1 MPKITQPSNYNMED
15 LYLYCDLTTR
25 PEIGG
30 KNIDFSG
37 IKTYSVGFLRDGV
50 GFGITSINIDIS
62 PSMQPVI
69 DITFKDFYGN
79 LAIEFNRN
87 KDFVD
92 NITDENGD
100 GINYSS
106 LFQLPYPK
114 FKLTFK
120 GYIGN
125 PVAIDLNVKRVDVT
139 FQPNDGSYEIK
150 AVFIPNL
157 YGFFSDI
164 PFYFLKAV
172 SYLKNSGRN
181 NSKDKILTLFDILET
196 SQILVRQQEVVSKS
210 IESTK
215 NKLNIL
221 YSNLD
226 SMLDD
231 DFDYFEEIKNT
242 SDSGILIPGM
252 QSPLYLNLGKFV
264 RRNKSPKLS
273 IVDKSSKESKAI
285 KSSIKNSKSKEI
297 YKQLIISSI
306 STTKETDDSKLIYLY
321 DDINKLNVSQ
331 LKKGQDLLLNAKKAC
346 DDFELSQIKT
356 TNKELLKQVTIETV
370 FDLLVKDSAYLMGRI
385 LEAGKQGYITDKSNR
400 DTNNDYIGL
409 YFPVTREPSTDK
421 QIPVKKTGPEFT
433 FVNDFISALSKG
445 LAEEERRG
453 LNESSINTPDNIQ
466 SQIKKRISNLE
477 IGSQNPYVL
486 TPTAENIIEN
496 LLKRTGLI
504 AHLFFGDID
513 TDSDDVVDAIDSE
526 LSNINEAL
534 QKITE
539 IEVAELNAF
548 HLNIKN
554 EINKNGDLIDG
565 NYINDPQKKY
575 YILNKL
581 VNSSDVDSNTLKSKK
596 MENNKIFYYYPTDT
610 DFFRDDYYILFK
622 KSQFKDEFIVSNEE
636 NTSLYDDSSFR
647 LFEITD
653 KNLDDVSDISEDDHL
668 IDFEKMQSALKSSSN
683 ISIKDILYTPVSD
696 SQQFNSNQDTNG
708 KYFYGKYILDN
719 RDSGYVWDFAGDS
732 DEAQL
737 QRYLL
742 ITLTEK
748 ILGQIKTNKTEQDK
762 RNQEKEEQLSSNDG
776 YDIIYNQFH
785 NLCNNW
791 KNLVTIEGSKGIT
804 EHIVS
809 KFCNSNDEA
818 SNIFYDIP
826 LLSIQGKNN
835 INIRNAIVNVDALR
849 NSNEQSSVL
858 NAMSNICVKNNFM
871 FLAIPGMAD
880 NNSSKEDNKIIYE
893 KSLSELLKPN
903 TKYINYDSIEP
914 FNHFYVLWMP
924 TPENRAQFN
933 NGNYVYSDFDP
944 SQISISQNNIF
955 QIDYGSSENTVFKSI
970 NMSTEDNKMTSE
982 SAIAINSIADPQ
994 NSKKYKS
1001 FDCSALS
1008 VMEGRSYK
1016 ITVEMIGNA
1025 QIKPTQFFVLNS
1037 THIFSGLYQIM
1048 KVSHSIRPND
1058 MTTKFEAIKMKYTG
1072 NNNFVFIPPITIDD
1086 VNDKNLI
1093 PTTNVVVNDDTEVDL
1108 TDYDG
1113 FPVSQSTISNYVG
1126 KITHSSIP
1134 IPNRAILDTVSFLD
1148 NGNITKNN
1156 GYDVLVGYNPK
1167 NKNERI
1173 IPGWTDSYAGGMDFD
1188 AWKLRVNSPTK
1199 GKVVTTSAS
1208 GRYQIVYTTW
1218 RDSSQLIDT
1227 EFTGVVTD
1235 PKNPPFNKDNQDI
1248 VANFLLTSRL
1258 KKAGLTSSDIEK
1270 AYLDI
1275 KKFDIILRALQEEWE
1290 SVKLLRINGKFIP
1303 KGMSVKDVYDFFV
1316 YAYNQYK

>member
-1 MPKITQPSNYNMED
+1 MPIITQPSNYNMED

-25 PEIGG
+25 SEIGG

-37 IKTYSVGFLRDGV
+37 VKTYSVGFLREGV

-92 NITDENGD
+92 NITDQNGD

-157 YGFFSDI
+157 YGFFSDM

-231 DFDYFEEIKNT
+231 DFDYFEDIKNT
-242 SDSGILIPGM
+242 NDSGIIIPGM

-264 RRNKSPKLS
+264 RRNKSPELS
-273 IVDKSSKESKAI
+273 IADKSSKESKTI
-285 KSSIKNSKSKEI
+285 KSSIRNSKSKEK
-297 YKQLIISSI
+297 YKQLIIASI

-321 DDINKLNVSQ
+321 DDINRNVSQ
-331 LKKGQDLLLNAKKAC
+331 QLKRGQDLLLNAKKAC

-370 FDLLVKDSAYLMGRI
+370 FDLLVRDSAYLIGRI
-385 LEAGKQGYITDKSNR
+385 LEAGKQGYELDKTR
-400 DTNNDYIGL
+400 KTNNDYIGL
-409 YFPVTREPSTDK
+409 YFPVIRESSTDK
-421 QIPVKKTGPEFT
+421 QIPAIQSGPEFN
-433 FVNDFISALSKG
+433 FVNDFIVALSKG

-453 LNESSINTPDNIQ
+453 INDPSINTPDNIQ
-466 SQIKKRISNLE
+466 SQLKKRISNLE
-477 IGSQNPYVL
+477 LAAQNPYVL

-513 TDSDDVVDAIDSE
+513 TDSDDVVKAIDSE

-539 IEVAELNAF
+539 TEASELNTF
-548 HLNIKN
+548 YNNIKN
-554 EINKNGDLIDG
+554 EINKNGDLIDD
-565 NYINDPQKKY
+565 NFINDSQKKY

-581 VNSSDVDSNTLKSKK
+581 GNYSGVDSTTLTSKK
-596 MENNKIFYYYPTDT
+596 MENNKIFYYYPIWSG
-610 DFFRDDYYILFK
+610 RIYYILFNK
-622 KSQFKDEFIVSNEE
+622 DQFKDGSIIDNEE

-647 LFEITD
+647 LIKVD
-653 KNLDDVSDISEDDHL
+653 DSNLDEVSLFSEAGIL
-668 IDFEKMQSALKSSSN
+668 IDFEKMQSVLKSSSN
-683 ISIKDILYTPVSD
+683 INIKDILYTPIS
-696 SQQFNSNQDTNG
+696 STQQFDSAADTNG
-708 KYFYGKYILDN
+708 KYFYSKYIVED
-719 RDSGYVWDFAGDS
+719 RDSGYIWNFAGDS

-742 ITLTEK
+742 ITLSEK

-776 YDIIYNQFH
+776 YNIIYNQFH

-791 KNLVTIEGSKGIT
+791 KNLVTIKGSKGIT
-804 EHIVS
+804 EHIVN
-809 KFCNSNDEA
+809 KFCNSNNGA
-818 SNIFYDIP
+818 TNIFYDIP

-903 TKYINYDSIEP
+903 TKHINTTDHIIEP

-955 QIDYGSSENTVFKSI
+955 QIDYGSSKNTVFRSI

-1008 VMEGRSYK
+1008 VMEGR
-1016 ITVEMIGNA
+1016 
-1025 QIKPTQFFVLNS
+1025 
-1037 THIFSGLYQIM
+1037 
-1048 KVSHSIRPND
+1048 
-1058 MTTKFEAIKMKYTG
+1058 
-1072 NNNFVFIPPITIDD
+1072 
-1086 VNDKNLI
+1086 
-1093 PTTNVVVNDDTEVDL
+1093 
-1108 TDYDG
+1108 
-1113 FPVSQSTISNYVG
+1113 
-1126 KITHSSIP
+1126 
-1134 IPNRAILDTVSFLD
+1134 
-1148 NGNITKNN
+1148 
-1156 GYDVLVGYNPK
+1156 
-1167 NKNERI
+1167 
-1173 IPGWTDSYAGGMDFD
+1173 
-1188 AWKLRVNSPTK
+1188 
-1199 GKVVTTSAS
+1199 
-1208 GRYQIVYTTW
+1208 
-1218 RDSSQLIDT
+1218 
-1227 EFTGVVTD
+1227 
-1235 PKNPPFNKDNQDI
+1235 
-1248 VANFLLTSRL
+1248 
-1258 KKAGLTSSDIEK
+1258 
-1270 AYLDI
+1270 
-1275 KKFDIILRALQEEWE
+1275 
-1290 SVKLLRINGKFIP
+1290 
-1303 KGMSVKDVYDFFV
+1303 
-1316 YAYNQYK
+1316 